1 MDKFGNLLWK
11 IFSTTMVFIF
21 NIGNHSAFAARTSTA
36 ANDPAIAEWCTTSQ
50 DDKKEETLCES
61 GWYVDS
67 CSNQQL
73 GTRTL
78 LGFEKNMSNGD
89 TIYTGQYYEYFN
101 DTANKENLRKFFA
114 GTESIHYHGTDITN
128 ATYEAD
134 RKSILV
140 NFCNKLNGN
149 TVTCRRCPGNGSVPA
164 STYTTYKVSG
174 SSGTKRKIDCDKW
187 RIYTIADCYMS
198 DFSDNKGNFKYIAT
212 PENNTVAQRDPA
224 KCFYTNT
231 FNGSYLRY
239 YAN

>member
-11 IFSTTMVFIF
+11 IFSTSMVFIF

-36 ANDPAIAEWCTTSQ
+36 ANDPAIAEWCTTPQ
-50 DDKKEETLCES
+50 DDKKEEKEETLCES
-61 GWYVDS
+61 GWYVDT

-78 LGFEKNMSNGD
+78 LGFEKNRNVK
-89 TIYTGQYYEYFN
+89 TGQYYEYFN
-101 DTANKENLRKFFA
+101 DTANQENLRKFFA
-114 GTESIHYHGTDITN
+114 GKGSIHYHGTDITET
-128 ATYEAD
+128 TYEAD

-149 TVTCRRCPGNGSVPA
+149 TVTCKRCPGNGSVPA
-164 STYTTYKVSG
+164 STYTTYIVSD
-174 SSGTKRKIDCDKW
+174 KEKIDCGKW

-198 DFSDNKGNFKYIAT
+198 DFSDDQGNFKYIAT
-212 PENNTVAQRDPA
+212 SANNTVAQQDPA